1 MRVQIK
7 PCIRTHDND
16 VEWCEESNAAF
27 FGVYLG
33 EPGSYDWVADFAT
46 KGEAEW
52 YAEAL
57 CDRLELEEQEDF
69 K

>member
-7 PCIRTHDND
+7 PCIDEGGL
-16 VEWCEESNAAF
+16 VAWCEESEAAY

-33 EPGSYDWVADFAT
+33 EPGAYSWVADFAN
-46 KGEAEW
+46 KEEAVW

-57 CDRLELEEQEDF
+57 CDRLELEQEEL